1 MKKTVIKS
9 LDEYYSQTLTG
20 DSFNSSN
27 GVFKVDYKPF
37 SDLSISMGR
46 EPDPSILIKD
56 SRFQVGD
63 FVKGNV
69 KGKSKKI
76 IGEIIETSKSE
87 DGKFYI
93 IKIQSERNKKTHTLI
108 PGSIEFVED
117 RGNST
122 NVMGVNVSARERMA
136 QNTKYSGGNI
146 VWGSLESENR
156 NIIPL
161 NPETDTPIEGPFG
174 TGWRIRFVDEV
185 PQQNPLFNCLSS
197 DPNEKVIFSTVD
209 SNTEHLKNLL
219 KAAEAFLFLAHHDE
233 LKETP
238 IDLRT
243 LMSVIFLE
251 IKNELEPKKILI
263 QNFPETTGKSYG
275 ECRDEHFDKAK
286 SMIDR
291 FL

>member
-1 MKKTVIKS
+1 MKKNVIKS

-27 GVFKVDYKPF
+27 GVFKVDYKPY

-46 EPDPSILIKD
+46 DPDPSLLVKD

-63 FVKGNV
+63 LVKGNV
-69 KGKSKKI
+69 RGKKKKI
-76 IGEIIETSKSE
+76 IGEILEVSKSE

-93 IKIQSERNKKTHTLI
+93 IKIQSERNKRTYTLI
-108 PGSIEFVED
+108 PGSIEFVQD

-122 NVMGVNVSARERMA
+122 NILGVNVNARERMA
-136 QNTKYSGGNI
+136 QNTKYDGGNI

-161 NPETDTPIEGPFG
+161 NPETNTSIEGPFG
-174 TGWRIRFVDEV
+174 TGWKIKFVESL
-185 PQQNPLFNCLSS
+185 PQENIIFNCLGS
-197 DPNEKVIFSTVD
+197 DPKEKTIFSLPND
-209 SNTEHLKNLL
+209 NTEHLKNLL
-219 KAAEAFLFLAHHDE
+219 KAAEAYLYICHHKD
-233 LKETP
+233 LHQNP
-238 IDLRT
+238 IDLKT
-243 LMSVIFLE
+243 LMSIIFLE

-275 ECRDEHFDKAK
+275 ECRDAHFNQAK
-286 SMIDR
+286 STLDR